1 MTTTTPDRPSQPEAS
16 VGSLLAGRYRLDE
29 QIGTGGM
36 ATVYRATD
44 ESLGRTVA
52 IKLFR
57 RDVADAADVRRQDA
71 EVRLVASLSH
81 PGVVTLFDAVADD
94 EDNRAFLVLQHISGP
109 DLRARL
115 DEGPLDRAT
124 TTSIATDIADALAHV
139 HARGVIH
146 RDLKPANILVQSLDG
161 RTTAMLTDFGIAHLV
176 DGSRLTATGSV
187 LGTAA
192 FLSPEQALGSPLT
205 PASDIY
211 SLGLVLIECLTGE
224 RVFPGSGLESA
235 AVRLSTDPPV
245 PDDVSGAWQGL
256 LKKMTA
262 REPGDR
268 PTAADVATRL
278 RALSADE
285 ELEPTRRLPAIDVTT
300 GVETQ
305 RMQPPD
311 ADATTERFT
320 AAPDPVASPV
330 VPLQSPATA
339 PTHARRRP
347 SRRALVGALVAVV
360 AAATIGV
367 TWWGI
372 TSQTP
377 TGPTTTIEYP
387 AVEGEL
393 GVSLEELQRSVEP

>member
-1 MTTTTPDRPSQPEAS
+1 
-16 VGSLLAGRYRLDE
+16 
-29 QIGTGGM
+29 M
-36 ATVYRATD
+36 ATVFRATD
-44 ESLGRTVA
+44 DSLGRTVA

-124 TTSIATDIADALAHV
+124 TTSIAMDIADALAYV

-161 RTTAMLTDFGIAHLV
+161 RTIAMLTDFGIAQLI

-224 RVFPGSGLESA
+224 RVFPGTGLESA
-235 AVRLSTDPPV
+235 VARLSTDPAV
-245 PDDVSGAWQGL
+245 PDDVGEAWQAL
-256 LKKMTA
+256 LRTMTA

-268 PTAADVATRL
+268 PTAVEVAARL
-278 RALSADE
+278 RAIAADD
-285 ELEPTRRLPAIDVTT
+285 ELEPTRRFPAMDAT
-300 GVETQ
+300 GGAETE
-305 RMQPPD
+305 RMRPPGV
-311 ADATTERFT
+311 DATTERFT
-320 AAPDPVASPV
+320 AAPDPVASPA
-330 VPLQSPATA
+330 VPLQSPAAA
-339 PTHARRRP
+339 PTRAPRRP
-347 SRRALVGALVAVV
+347 SRVQVGVLVAAAAVAVV
-360 AAATIGV
+360 GL
-367 TWWGI
+367 TWWGV
-372 TSQTP
+372 TTLTP
-377 TGPTTTIEYP
+377 TTPTTPAQTYP
-387 AVEGEL
+387 AVDGEL
-393 GVSLEELQRSVEP
+393 GVSLEQLQRSVEP